1 MCNKCNPYQWY
12 VTVCNKVDQ
21 FHVTQR
27 AELVVGR
34 VGPVH
39 ATSQVFLCQ
48 KPLFYMGVD
57 TLCLKLGE
65 I

>member
-1 MCNKCNPYQWY
+1 
-12 VTVCNKVDQ
+12 VDQ
-21 FHVTQR
+21 FHVTQE
-27 AELVVGR
+27 AELVAGR